1 MRRGLYIAAIWA
13 CAAVSAGPAPAADAP
28 YTLTAGDVLQITVWK
43 EDGMDREV
51 MVLPDDTIS
60 FPLVGTILV
69 RNKSTEDV
77 RKEITSKLSSYI
89 RDAVVTVAVKSP
101 LGNAFNVIGQV
112 NKPGELVVGRR
123 TTVMQALSMAGGVT
137 PYASHSDIIILRRTE
152 GGEVSIPFP
161 YDDVIRGRSLDRD
174 IVLNPGDV
182 VVVPAAGLF

>member
-1 MRRGLYIAAIWA
+1 MRRRLYAVALGA
-13 CAAVSAGPAPAADAP
+13 CAVAFVGPALATDTP
-28 YTLTAGDVLQITVWK
+28 YSLTAGDVLQITVWK

-51 MVLPDDTIS
+51 VVLPDDTIS
-60 FPLVGTILV
+60 FPLVGTLTV

-77 RKEITSKLSSYI
+77 RKEIVARLTPYV

-137 PYASHSDIIILRRTE
+137 PYASHSAIIILRRSE
-152 GGEVSIPFP
+152 AGEIAIPFP
-161 YDDVIRGRSLDRD
+161 YDEVIRGRSLEHD
-174 IVLNPGDV
+174 IVLTPGDV
-182 VVVPAAGLF
+182 VVVPAASLF